1 VGVLLL
7 VRHGQ
12 ASFGADDYDVLSPRG
27 AEQARALAAR
37 LAPVQDGVRRVVS
50 GGLQR
55 QRSTATELL
64 GAWGRDPAQLEVDA
78 RWDEYDAVDVLTGV
92 PVPPE
97 RPTDGRAF
105 QQLLDEGLARWTSGA
120 HDTDYR
126 ETWPAFS
133 GRVRAA
139 LQDACAGAGTTVV
152 VASAGSVAAACA
164 ALLDAPPPVWA
175 ALARTAVNAAVT
187 KVVTGR
193 SCTSLVSVNDH
204 AHLEARPDLVT
215 YR

>member
-1 VGVLLL
+1 MGVLLL

-12 ASFGADDYDVLSPRG
+12 ASFGADDYDVLSPLG

-37 LAPVQDGVRRVVS
+37 LAPAAGAVRRVVS

-64 GAWGRDPAQLEVDA
+64 RAWDREPGELVVDP
-78 RWDEYDAVDVLTGV
+78 RWDEYDALDVLTGLEV
-92 PVPPE
+92 PSGSPS
-97 RPTDGRAF
+97 DGRAF
-105 QQLLDEGLARWTSGA
+105 QALLDTGLARWTSGE
-120 HDTDYR
+120 HDAEYR
-126 ETWPAFS
+126 EPWPAFS
-133 GRVRAA
+133 ARVRAA
-139 LQDACAGAGTTVV
+139 LADASAGPGTTVA
-152 VASAGSVAAACA
+152 VASAGSVAVACA
-164 ALLDAPPPVWA
+164 AVLDAPPPVWQ

-193 SCTSLVSVNDH
+193 SGTSLVSVNDH
-204 AHLEARPDLVT
+204 AHLEHDPRLVT